1 MGMEQKANN
10 YFFKSFLTIVIA
22 IGVFWGLK
30 QVLPGRLFPEST
42 AAIPGIVIDS
52 LALDAMSND
61 SLSISE
67 GDSLVSDTL
76 INRVKIET
84 SDNSEGIGNLVNFYE
99 KLYDLETSG
108 KGKVRIA
115 YFGDSM
121 NDGDLIV
128 QDIRSAYQ
136 NQYGGKGVGF
146 VGITS
151 LSASARYSVT
161 HQFSK
166 NWETQSFLNVKKPK
180 RAFGVDGQVS
190 FVPRGSQTWLKYTAN
205 DVANATLLYNPTLFY
220 GSSSNHNASVNISFS
235 KDSSVRHELI
245 AGKLLNTLKLSPSTK
260 TLKATFEKADSI
272 PFYGINFDDGSGV
285 HVDNFSL
292 RGNSGLP
299 LSLFNKDLM
308 NALDKVLDYDLIVL
322 QYGTN
327 VLGYGTTDYSWYESK
342 MIGVVNHLQQCFPNA
357 SILIIS
363 TGDRAVKT
371 NMEMQTDKA
380 VEPLVKHQKL
390 YAEGTHSGFINLYT
404 LMGGYGSMVKW
415 VQENPSLANK
425 DYTHF
430 NQKGAKKIGGLIY
443 GELDKGYFE
452 YKKLRESGRIS
463 ARPKNST
470 QSDDL

>member
-1 MGMEQKANN
+1 MEDKAKN

-30 QVLPGRLFPEST
+30 QVLPARLFPEST
-42 AAIPGIVIDS
+42 GTTPGIVIDS

-61 SLSISE
+61 SILIADV
-67 GDSLVSDTL
+67 DSLANDTL
-76 INRVKIET
+76 INRIDIDASE
-84 SDNSEGIGNLVNFYE
+84 NSEGIGNLINFYE
-99 KLYDLETSG
+99 KLYELENSG

-128 QDIRSAYQ
+128 QDIRSSYQ
-136 NQYGGKGVGF
+136 NAYGGKGVGF
-146 VGITS
+146 VGVTS

-161 HQFSK
+161 HQYSN

-190 FVPRGSQTWLKYTAN
+190 FAPRGSQTWVRYAAN
-205 DVANATLLYNPTLFY
+205 DVANSTLLYNPTLFY
-220 GSSSNHNASVNISFS
+220 GSSSNHNASVNVALG
-235 KDSSVRHELI
+235 KDSSIRHELV
-245 AGKLLNTLKLSPSTK
+245 ADRLLNTLKLSSTSK
-260 TLKATFEKADSI
+260 TLKATFEKTDSI
-272 PFYGINFDDGSGV
+272 PFYGVNFDDGIGV

-299 LSLFNKDLM
+299 LSLFNRDLM
-308 NALDKVLDYDLIVL
+308 NALDKVLNYDLIVL

-342 MIGVVNHLQQCFPNA
+342 MAGVVNHLQQCFPNA

-371 NMEMQTDKA
+371 DMEMKTDKA
-380 VEPLVKHQKL
+380 VEPLVKHQRL
-390 YAEGTHSGFINLYT
+390 YAESTHSGFINLYT
-404 LMGGYGSMVKW
+404 LMGGYGSMIKW
-415 VQENPSLANK
+415 VQESPSLANK

-443 GELDKGYFE
+443 NELDKGYIQ
-452 YKKLRESGRIS
+452 YKRLRESGQIA
-463 ARPKNST
+463 ARTKHT
-470 QSDDL
+470 DDL

>member
-1 MGMEQKANN
+1 MGMGQNADN
-10 YFFKSFLTIVIA
+10 YFFKSLLTIVIA
-22 IGVFWGLK
+22 IGIFWGLK
-30 QVLPGRLFPEST
+30 QVLPGRLFPDSNVV
-42 AAIPGIVIDS
+42 IPGIVIDS
-52 LALDAMSND
+52 LALDAMTND
-61 SLSISE
+61 SILVVASDSIE
-67 GDSLVSDTL
+67 NDTL
-76 INRVKIET
+76 INRISIEA
-84 SDNSEGIGNLVNFYE
+84 SDNSEGVGNLVNFYE
-99 KLYDLETSG
+99 KLYELEHSG

-161 HQFSK
+161 HQYSK
-166 NWETQSFLNVKKPK
+166 NWETQSFLNVKRPK
-180 RAFGVDGQVS
+180 RPFGIDGQVS
-190 FVPRGSQTWLKYTAN
+190 FVPRATQTWIRYSAN
-205 DVANATLLYNPTLFY
+205 DLANATQLYNPTLFY
-220 GSSSNHNASVNISFS
+220 GSSSNHHASVNIALN
-235 KDSSVRHELI
+235 KDSSVRYELI
-245 AGKLLNTLKLSPSTK
+245 TDRLLNTLKLSSSTK

-272 PFYGINFDDGSGV
+272 PFYGVNFDDGVGV

-299 LSLFNKDLM
+299 LSLFSKDLM
-308 NALDKVLDYDLIVL
+308 NALDKILNYDLIVL

-327 VLGYGTTDYSWYESK
+327 VLGYGTTDYGWYEAK
-342 MIGVVNHLQQCFPNA
+342 MSGVVNHLKQCFPNA

-371 NMEMQTDKA
+371 DMEMQTDKA
-380 VEPLVKHQKL
+380 VEPLVKHQRL

-404 LMGGYGSMVKW
+404 LMGGYGSMIKW
-415 VQENPSLANK
+415 VQESPSLANK

-452 YKKLRESGRIS
+452 YKKLKESGQIPNRTKK
-463 ARPKNST
+463 PVK
-470 QSDDL
+470 SDDL

>member
-1 MGMEQKANN
+1 MEGKAKN
-10 YFFKSFLTIVIA
+10 YFFKSFLTIIIA
-22 IGVFWGLK
+22 IGIFWGLK
-30 QVLPGRLFPEST
+30 QVLPARLFPENT
-42 AAIPGIVIDS
+42 APIPGIVIDS
-52 LALDAMSND
+52 LALDAMTND
-61 SLSISE
+61 SVSMAE
-67 GDSLVSDTL
+67 ADSLENDTL
-76 INRVKIET
+76 INRIDIDA
-84 SDNSEGIGNLVNFYE
+84 SDNSEGIGNLINFYE
-99 KLYDLETSG
+99 KLYELENSG

-136 NQYGGKGVGF
+136 SQYGGKGVGF

-161 HQFSK
+161 HQYSK

-190 FVPRGSQTWLKYTAN
+190 FVPRGSQTWLRYVAN
-205 DVANATLLYNPTLFY
+205 DVINSTLLYNPTLFY
-220 GSSSNHNASVNISFS
+220 GSSSNHNGSVNIALG
-235 KDSSVRHELI
+235 KDSSIRHDLI
-245 AGKLLNTLKLSPSTK
+245 TDRLLNTLKLSSTTK
-260 TLKATFEKADSI
+260 MLKATFEKADSI
-272 PFYGINFDDGSGV
+272 PFYGVNFDDGVGV

-299 LSLFNKDLM
+299 LSLFNTDLM
-308 NALDKVLDYDLIVL
+308 NALDKILNYDLIVL

-327 VLGYGTTDYSWYESK
+327 VLGYGTTDYSWYETK
-342 MIGVVNHLQQCFPNA
+342 MAGVVNHLQQCFPNA

-363 TGDRAVKT
+363 TGDRAIKT
-371 NMEMQTDKA
+371 DMEMKTDKA
-380 VEPLVKHQKL
+380 VEPLVKHQRL
-390 YAEGTHSGFINLYT
+390 YAESTHSGFINLYT
-404 LMGGYGSMVKW
+404 LMGGYGSMIKW

-443 GELDKGYFE
+443 DELDKGYFQ
-452 YKKLRESGRIS
+452 YKKLKESGQIPNRI
-463 ARPKNST
+463 KH
-470 QSDDL
+470 SDDL

>member
-61 SLSISE
+61 SLSISD

-220 GSSSNHNASVNISFS
+220 GSSSNHNALVNISFS

-245 AGKLLNTLKLSPSTK
+245 ASKLLNTLKLSPSTK

-308 NALDKVLDYDLIVL
+308 NALDKVLNYDLIVL

-404 LMGGYGSMVKW
+404 LMGGYGSMIKW

>member
-1 MGMEQKANN
+1 MGMSQNDNN
-10 YFFKSFLTIVIA
+10 YFFKSLLTLVIG

-30 QVLPGRLFPEST
+30 QVLPGRLFPDT
-42 AAIPGIVIDS
+42 NAAIPGIVIDS

-61 SLSISE
+61 SSSVTTS
-67 GDSLVSDTL
+67 DSLDADTL
-76 INRVKIET
+76 INRVNIEI
-84 SDNSEGIGNLVNFYE
+84 SENSEGIGNLINFYE
-99 KLYDLETSG
+99 KLYELENTG
-108 KGKVRIA
+108 KGKVRVA

-166 NWETQSFLNVKKPK
+166 DWETQSFLNVKRPR

-190 FVPRGSQTWLKYTAN
+190 FAPRGTQTWLRYSAN
-205 DVANATLLYNPTLFY
+205 DLANATLLYNPTLFY
-220 GSSSNHNASVNISFS
+220 GSSSNHHASVNITLN

-245 AGKLLNTLKLSPSTK
+245 TDRLLNTIKLSPSTK
-260 TLKATFEKADSI
+260 TLKVTFEKADSI
-272 PFYGINFDDGSGV
+272 PFYGVNFDDGVGV

-299 LSLFNKDLM
+299 LSLFSKDLM
-308 NALDKVLDYDLIVL
+308 NALDKILSYDLIIL

-327 VLGYGTTDYSWYESK
+327 VLGYGTTDYGWYESK
-342 MIGVVNHLQQCFPNA
+342 MTSVVNHLQQCFPNA

-371 NMEMQTDKA
+371 DMEMQTDKA
-380 VEPLVKHQKL
+380 VEPLVKHQKR
-390 YAEGTHSGFINLYT
+390 YAETTHSGFINLYK
-404 LMGGYGSMVKW
+404 LMGGYGSMIKW

-430 NQKGAKKIGGLIY
+430 NQRGAKKIGGLIY

-452 YKKLRESGRIS
+452 YKKLKESGQIPNRIKK
-463 ARPKNST
+463 PI
-470 QSDDL
+470 QSDEL

>member
-1 MGMEQKANN
+1 MEQKANN
-10 YFFKSFLTIVIA
+10 YFFKSFLTIVLA

-30 QVLPGRLFPEST
+30 QVLPGRLFPDSN
-42 AAIPGIVIDS
+42 AVVPGIVIDS
-52 LALDAMSND
+52 LALDAMSAD
-61 SLSISE
+61 SLSIAVV
-67 GDSLVSDTL
+67 DSLSNDTT
-76 INRVKIET
+76 NRVKINS
-84 SDNSEGIGNLVNFYE
+84 SDNSEGFGNLVNFYE
-99 KLYDLETSG
+99 KLYELETSG

-136 NQYGGKGVGF
+136 NHYGGKGVGF
-146 VGITS
+146 VGMTS

-161 HQFSK
+161 HEFSK
-166 NWETQSFLNVKKPK
+166 NWNTQSFLNVKKPK

-190 FVPRGSQTWLKYTAN
+190 FAPRGSQTWVKYTAN

-220 GSSSNHNASVNISFS
+220 GSSSNHDASVNIALN
-235 KDSSVRHELI
+235 KDSSARYELTI
-245 AGKLLNTLKLSPSTK
+245 DKLLNTIKLSSSTK

-272 PFYGINFDDGSGV
+272 PFYGVNFDDGVGA
-285 HVDNFSL
+285 HVDNFSI

-299 LSLFNKDLM
+299 LSLFSKDLM
-308 NALDKVLDYDLIVL
+308 NALDQVLNYDLIIL

-342 MIGVVNHLQQCFPNA
+342 MSAVVNHLKQCFPNA

-363 TGDRAVKT
+363 SADRAIKT

-380 VEPLVKHQKL
+380 VEPLVAQQKL
-390 YAEGTHSGFINLYT
+390 YAENTHSGFINLYT
-404 LMGGYGSMVKW
+404 LMGGNGSMVKW
-415 VQENPSLANK
+415 VQESPSLANK

-452 YKKLRESGRIS
+452 YKKLKESGQIPNRT
-463 ARPKNST
+463 K
-470 QSDDL
+470 

>member
-1 MGMEQKANN
+1 MDMEHKAKN

-30 QVLPGRLFPEST
+30 QVLPGRLFPDSN
-42 AAIPGIVIDS
+42 AVIPGIVIDS
-52 LALDAMSND
+52 LALDAMSGDLLSTATVD
-61 SLSISE
+61 SL
-67 GDSLVSDTL
+67 DSDT
-76 INRVKIET
+76 INRVKINS
-84 SDNSEGIGNLVNFYE
+84 SDNSEGFGNLMNFYE
-99 KLYDLETSG
+99 KLYELETSG

-136 NQYGGKGVGF
+136 GQYGGKGVGF

-166 NWETQSFLNVKKPK
+166 NWETQSFLNVKRPK

-190 FVPRGSQTWLKYTAN
+190 FVPKGSQAWVKYTAN
-205 DVANATLLYNPTLFY
+205 DVANASLLYNPTLFY
-220 GSSSNHNASVNISFS
+220 GSSSNHNGSVNITLN
-235 KDSSVRHELI
+235 KDSSARYELLTDR
-245 AGKLLNTLKLSPSTK
+245 LLNTLKLSSSTK
-260 TLKATFEKADSI
+260 TLKATFDKADSI
-272 PFYGINFDDGSGV
+272 PFYGINSDDGTGV
-285 HVDNFSL
+285 HVDNFSI

-299 LSLFNKDLM
+299 LSLFSIDLM
-308 NALDKVLDYDLIVL
+308 NALDQVLNYDLIIL

-342 MIGVVNHLQQCFPNA
+342 MSAVVNHLKQCFPNA

-363 TGDRAVKT
+363 TADRAVKT
-371 NMEMQTDKA
+371 DMEMQTDKA
-380 VEPLVKHQKL
+380 VEPLVHNQKL
-390 YAEGTHSGFINLYT
+390 YAENTHSGFINLYT

-443 GELDKGYFE
+443 DELDKGYSE
-452 YKKLRESGRIS
+452 YKKMKESGQIPNRT
-463 ARPKNST
+463 K
-470 QSDDL
+470 

>member
-30 QVLPGRLFPEST
+30 QVLPGRLFPETT

-220 GSSSNHNASVNISFS
+220 GSSSNHNALVNISFS

-245 AGKLLNTLKLSPSTK
+245 ASKLLNTLKLSPSTK

-308 NALDKVLDYDLIVL
+308 NALDRVLNYDLIVL

-342 MIGVVNHLQQCFPNA
+342 MTGVVNHLQQCFPNA

>member
-1 MGMEQKANN
+1 MGMEQKTNN

-22 IGVFWGLK
+22 IGIFWGLK
-30 QVLPGRLFPEST
+30 RILPDRLFPENN

-61 SLSISE
+61 SLPVAE
-67 GDSLVSDTL
+67 VDSLENDTL
-76 INRVKIET
+76 INRINIEA
-84 SDNSEGIGNLVNFYE
+84 SDNSKGIGNLANFYE
-99 KLYDLETSG
+99 KLYELETLG
-108 KGKVRIA
+108 TTKVRIA

-128 QDIRSAYQ
+128 QDIRCAYQ
-136 NQYGGKGVGF
+136 NEYGGKGVGF

-190 FVPRGSQTWLKYTAN
+190 FAPRGGQTWLKYTAN
-205 DVANATLLYNPTLFY
+205 DVANASLLYNPTLFY
-220 GSSSNHNASVNISFS
+220 GSSSNHAASVNITLG
-235 KDSSVRHELI
+235 KDSSVRYELST
-245 AGKLLNTLKLSPSTK
+245 GKLLNTLRLSSTTK

-272 PFYGINFDDGSGV
+272 PFYGINFDDGLGI

-308 NALDKVLDYDLIVL
+308 NAMDKVLNYDLIVL

-327 VLGYGTTDYSWYESK
+327 VLGYGTTDYSWYEAK
-342 MIGVVNHLQQCFPNA
+342 MSGVVNHLKECFPNA

-380 VEPLVKHQKL
+380 VEPLVKHQKI
-390 YAEGTHSGFINLYT
+390 YAKETHSGFINLYT

-430 NQKGAKKIGGLIY
+430 NQKGAKKIGNLIY
-443 GELDKGYFE
+443 GELEKGYFE
-452 YKKLRESGRIS
+452 YKKLRESGQIPTRIKQS
-463 ARPKNST
+463 VE
-470 QSDDL
+470 SDDL